1 MCLRV
6 MAETLDH
13 AGGNENMAKAGA
25 TMIAHENVKK
35 RLKRMQKDG
44 TYKSK

>member
-1 MCLRV
+1 

-25 TMIAHENVKK
+25 TMIAHENEKN
-35 RLKRMQKDG
+35 D
-44 TYKSK
+44 